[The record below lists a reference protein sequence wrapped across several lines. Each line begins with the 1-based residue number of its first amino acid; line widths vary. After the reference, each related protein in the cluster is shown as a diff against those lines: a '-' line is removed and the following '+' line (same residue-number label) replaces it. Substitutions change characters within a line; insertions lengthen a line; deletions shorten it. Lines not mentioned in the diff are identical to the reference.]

1 MTIISETA
9 AKLRQLAEKQAA
21 QMQEIPEAVTPE
33 EARQILHEL
42 RVHQIEL
49 EMQNEELRRTQGE
62 LAASRERYFDLY
74 DLAPVGY
81 VTISETGLILEANL
95 TAATLLGVIRSAL
108 VNRGLSSFIFA
119 EDQDSYYLHR
129 KQLLATGEP
138 QSCDLRLIHH
148 DGSLFWARFDAT
160 AARDAAGSPV
170 CRAVIS
176 DISGHKR
183 DEDVIRASLKE
194 KEVLLGEIHHRV
206 KNNLQ
211 LISSLINL
219 QSYTV
224 TDPQVLVV
232 LKQTQSRIMAIALV
246 HEKLYRSDNFVD
258 IDLHGFLGDLVA
270 MLCRSYGMAQ
280 NITLEVAAEPG
291 IHLRMDE
298 VNPFG
303 LIVTE
308 LFCNCLKYAFPDN
321 RPGTIVIEMARRL
334 GTIRLCVRDNG
345 VGLPE
350 GFDPAR
356 SSTLGYQ
363 LITSLT
369 QQIGAT
375 LTIESVG
382 GTSAVITW
390 PHPG

>member
-1 MTIISETA
+1 MTSIAESATS
-9 AKLRQLAEKQAA
+9 LRQLAEEQAVLSP
-21 QMQEIPEAVTPE
+21 QIPEVVSPE

-49 EMQNEELRRTQGE
+49 EMQNEELRQTQGE

-81 VTISETGLILEANL
+81 FTISESGQILEANL
-95 TAATLLGVIRSAL
+95 TAATLLGVTRSSL
-108 VNRGLSSFIFA
+108 VNRGLISFILP
-119 EDQDSYYLHR
+119 EDQDNYYRHR
-129 KQLLATGEP
+129 KQLLVTGEP
-138 QSCDLRLIHH
+138 QACEVRLIRK
-148 DGSLFWARFDAT
+148 DGSLFWARFEAT
-160 AARDAAGSPV
+160 AARDPAGSPV
-170 CRAVIS
+170 CLAVVS
-176 DISGHKR
+176 DVTGHKR
-183 DEDVIRASLKE
+183 DEEVIRASLKE

-224 TDPQVLVV
+224 TDPHVLVV

-334 GTIRLCVRDNG
+334 GTIRLRVRDNG
-345 VGLPE
+345 VGIPE

-363 LITSLT
+363 LITSLA

-382 GTSAVITW
+382 GTSAVISW
-390 PHPG
+390 PHQG